1 MENLLYLKLF
11 YSSFKKYLIKSI
23 IIEDIL
29 LKIVNLNL
37 KIFLNINL
45 TYIHCKFLAVYLF
58 TDPTRANSFH
68 FASHGKSFLF
78 KIYFTHVSLKIKY
91 HTDNIM

>member
-1 MENLLYLKLF
+1 LW
-11 YSSFKKYLIKSI
+11 IW
-23 IIEDIL
+23 
-29 LKIVNLNL
+29 NL
-37 KIFLNINL
+37 KIFFNINL
-45 TYIHCKFLAVYLF
+45 TYIHCKLLAVYLF

-91 HTDNIM
+91 HTDNIMWRRYLIKNCVFEFEIFLNNNF